1 VVVDNST
8 MTLLIVRFLK
18 LNLHQTL
25 CLNVKKVLLVYI
37 KLVNAFGFVHNF
49 CVSSLFNCI

>member
-1 VVVDNST
+1 
-8 MTLLIVRFLK
+8 MTLFLVRFLE

-37 KLVNAFGFVHNF
+37 KLVNASGFVHNF